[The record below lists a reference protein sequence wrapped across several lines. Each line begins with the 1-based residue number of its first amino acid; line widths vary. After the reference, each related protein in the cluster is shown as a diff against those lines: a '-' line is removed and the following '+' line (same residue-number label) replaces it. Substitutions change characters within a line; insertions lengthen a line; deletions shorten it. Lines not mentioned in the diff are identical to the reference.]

1 MSTDSSGADATVRAE
16 IARAFHELR
25 PHIIENARKDADL
38 DPASR
43 LSAFS
48 DADLEQIV
56 NAWEAMFVEALEGR
70 GRETRELIFET
81 ALPPILEL
89 GQTSLDMARSTVI
102 SAVMLTS
109 RLLPLIAPEHR
120 ESAARWLACYH
131 SSYAYELLERVMALK
146 GEGR

>member
-1 MSTDSSGADATVRAE
+1 MGTDTSGADATVRAE
-16 IARAFHELR
+16 IARAFRELR

-48 DADLEQIV
+48 DTDLEQIV
-56 NAWEAMFVEALEGR
+56 NAWEAMFMEALEGR

-89 GQTSLDMARSTVI
+89 GQTALDMARSTVI
-102 SAVMLTS
+102 SAVMLSTGCCRSSRPSTGSRPPAGSPATTAPTRTS
-109 RLLPLIAPEHR
+109 
-120 ESAARWLACYH
+120 
-131 SSYAYELLERVMALK
+131 SSS
-146 GEGR
+146 G